1 MEIIEVLNVVEA
13 VKPFIEGT
21 ISLDLPLSLE
31 ELKNYATEPERVR
44 KCHYVVL

>member
-13 VKPFIEGT
+13 VKPLIESS
-21 ISLDLPLSLE
+21 ISLDLPIEWE
-31 ELKNYATEPERVR
+31 ELKNFATEPERVK